1 METSQITSFPPC
13 TNRQRRCD
21 AIAHDLEQNTW
32 GSLATDMPSQPCDIC
47 KRTLLKTV
55 FQMSDPMCH
64 NIILLECDSKGD
76 TIIKTYYPTESPLCA
91 EAQAAGGTSHCNT
104 RIAEACDLLAAR
116 GSIKLG

>member
-1 METSQITSFPPC
+1 M
-13 TNRQRRCD
+13 NLLRRPHKSP
-21 AIAHDLEQNTW
+21 A
-32 GSLATDMPSQPCDIC
+32 SLLAQTAN
-47 KRTLLKTV
+47 
-55 FQMSDPMCH
+55 MCH